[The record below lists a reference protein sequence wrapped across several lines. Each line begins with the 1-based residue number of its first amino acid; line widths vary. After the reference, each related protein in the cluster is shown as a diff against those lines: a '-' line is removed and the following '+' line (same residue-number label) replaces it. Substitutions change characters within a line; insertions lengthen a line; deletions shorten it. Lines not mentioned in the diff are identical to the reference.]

1 MIYVKI
7 ERKGSG
13 NWKRAAAWLLAAV
26 MIFTTPAIVEAFDD
40 PDALRQEDPVQDPSD
55 VRSGVETGSGL
66 FQSVVCLGEEKMTG
80 QQEKEARQQTRQQL
94 RQTKALRAPKYAA
107 SPDSSFDTYSVRVG
121 SIMNQQMRNYLSDIK
136 TGQMAEVT
144 TYRKIDGANASV
156 TFDFKKNYYK
166 QYPIPNSNMDAGN
179 RVMRWVNAAIA
190 DYPNLCTLNSSIAY
204 SYTVDND
211 NNRYLA
217 SLVVYSPLEAGDI
230 KTVTNQYQTEMATLI
245 KVPQTAWSMT
255 VGERVLYIHDKIV
268 TMADYGTGNSAQ
280 EYIPAGVLLNHKG
293 VCQSYAYVMNQ
304 ALVALGI
311 DSLFL
316 ISDTHAWNAVKAN
329 GKWYYVD
336 ATWDDPLGDVPI
348 SFVSHKYLLSAPSVF
363 ADQHTMTDEYLNC
376 YSTILKNTGTDYD
389 NYFPKQ
395 TDSNGRSYNRAFDY
409 LNGTWY
415 FSDRLNIYTWN
426 GTGSTSTQFTD
437 IATGDPEVCT
447 AVYGGELYYSTPN
460 GIFRYNKNTSDT
472 GYVSGNVT
480 AFVFRG
486 ADMDYQIDGQPPIS
500 ASTPTPAAD
509 TPAPTATVWQE
520 PSLSSAKPGST
531 ATTAPTASATAKA
544 SASPTASVSAS
555 QSPAPSASAT
565 AKASASPTASVSASQ
580 SPAPS
585 ASATAGTTAVPSAS
599 VAPTAGTSRE
609 PGTTILPLI
618 TKAPGET
625 EQPTT
630 AATATPSKTAEQVTP
645 VPVIRPA
652 KGAVK
657 KLSNC
662 ASRKIRIIVKKIK
675 NAGGYQI
682 WYSTGK
688 KFKKN
693 VKKKYTTSL
702 KNVVGGLKKK
712 TYYVKVRAFVKDTAG
727 KRLYGPFSSVKKI
740 RVRK

>member
-1 MIYVKI
+1 
-7 ERKGSG
+7 
-13 NWKRAAAWLLAAV
+13 

-40 PDALRQEDPVQDPSD
+40 PDALRQEDPVQEQDPSD
-55 VRSGVETGSGL
+55 ARSGVENGSGL

-80 QQEKEARQQTRQQL
+80 QQEKEARQQTRQKL
-94 RQTKALRAPKYAA
+94 RQTKASRAPKYAA
-107 SPDSSFDTYSVRVG
+107 SPDSSFDTYSVSVG
-121 SIMNQQMRNYLSDIK
+121 SIMNQQMSNYLSDIK
-136 TGQMAEVT
+136 TRQMAEVT

-156 TFDFKKNYYK
+156 TFDFKTNYYR

-179 RVMRWVNAAIA
+179 RLMRWVNAAIA

-217 SLVVYSPLEAGDI
+217 SLVVYSPLEAGNI
-230 KTVTNQYQTEMATLI
+230 KTVTKQYQTEMAALI

-280 EYIPAGVLLNHKG
+280 EYIPVGVLLNHKG

-311 DSLFL
+311 DSVFL

-336 ATWDDPLGDVPI
+336 ATWDDPVGSVPI
-348 SFVSHKYLLSAPSVF
+348 SFVSHKYLLSAPSAF
-363 ADQHTMTDEYLNC
+363 TDQHTMIDEYLNC
-376 YSTILKNTGTDYD
+376 YSTILKNTGNNYD

-415 FSDRLNIYTWN
+415 FSDRINIYTWN

-447 AVYGGELYYSTPN
+447 AVYGGQLYYSTPN
-460 GIFRYNKNTSDT
+460 GIFRYNKNKSDT

-486 ADMDYQIDGQPPIS
+486 ADMDYQIDGQSPIS

-509 TPAPTATVWQE
+509 TPTPTATVWQE
-520 PSLSSAKPGST
+520 PSLSFAKPGNT
-531 ATTAPTASATAKA
+531 ATPAPT
-544 SASPTASVSAS
+544 V
-555 QSPAPSASAT
+555 SAT

-630 AATATPSKTAEQVTP
+630 AATATPSKTAGQVTP

-657 KLSNC
+657 KLSNY
-662 ASRKIRIIVKKIK
+662 ASKKICITVKKIK

-727 KRLYGPFSSVKKI
+727 KRLYGPFSRVKKI